1 MTVDNALT
9 SHSVGGKPLPHSV
22 DKKCGQ
28 MCRKMIVVIRTSS
41 IHVRDPSVV
50 FQQFFTKSPPI
61 FAAQKVTDS
70 RPDSLS
76 SDCRQLAT
84 IHIGMWIRC

>member
-1 MTVDNALT
+1 MTVDNALS
-9 SHSVGGKPLPHSV
+9 SHSVGGKHVLHSV

-28 MCRKMIVVIRTSS
+28 MCRKMSVVIRMSS
-41 IHVRDPSVV
+41 IHVRDSRLV
-50 FQQFFTKSPPI
+50 FQQFFTKNPPI
-61 FAAQKVTDS
+61 FAARKVTDS
-70 RPDSLS
+70 SPESLS